1 MHRNTHEGN
10 TGSTELAQPGP
21 RGERS
26 AGLSPS
32 PSPQPRLAFSVW
44 KRQEGQAR
52 GRALAPKWENW
63 GLLTEVGFVNL
74 VSG

>member
-32 PSPQPRLAFSVW
+32 PSPQPRLAFSVCVEEAGGPSP
-44 KRQEGQAR
+44 REGLGTQVGKLGAAHR
-52 GRALAPKWENW
+52 T
-63 GLLTEVGFVNL
+63 GLC
-74 VSG
+74 